1 VRAVGLSRRK
11 LQVIERARHAARLLR
26 AGSAIMDV
34 VCDAG
39 YFDQPH
45 LTRALRQLIGYTP
58 AELAR
63 GGMFLDL

>member
-1 VRAVGLSRRK
+1 VACG
-11 LQVIERARHAARLLR
+11 
-26 AGSAIMDV
+26 
-34 VCDAG
+34 AG
-39 YFDQPH
+39 YYDQPH

>member
-34 VCDAG
+34 VSDVGC
-39 YFDQPH
+39 YDQPH
-45 LTRALRQLIGYTP
+45 LTRTLRQLIGYTP